1 MYLALPAIKEK
12 LERKFALISDI
23 ESEADFFLEICNYLY
38 SLTSDMRLSPI
49 IARILHERDLT
60 HETFNGLQQEALNRL
75 REIRKGLQDL
85 LRHHDMSEAESQSLF
100 EKFDKIDTGI
110 IHTSNPLWDALEDSL
125 CRIFLIINDK
135 YPKIQLDKFATKD
148 RHGNI
153 VLAPSHEEILRRCRE
168 EFELLNL
175 NRRTAIWGAWE
186 RLLLVYQAIYISDRE
201 WRQEIQKNLLSA
213 MGLAS
218 LISEMKKIISGQ
230 PDIASSRI
238 RHFKKDECLLD
249 IRRLHNFVLDSLD
262 KTSLGF
268 ALIRKYKQRCE
279 WYDRENL
286 LKLTEKQTDQVRNQ
300 VEVKLTRRLAR
311 YLHDNGV
318 VPLSQV
324 ILGSVRPDLLG
335 LYSGE
340 ELFPIEVKVIRL
352 NEKERLRFGFNQI
365 LQYLRTIDVKEG
377 FYIVFCRG
385 DFTLDIPDSV
395 LINDQRINLVTID
408 LFETP
413 PSQRPPQ
420 IWRVTEEDLKR
431 T

>member
-1 MYLALPAIKEK
+1 V
-12 LERKFALISDI
+12 FV
-23 ESEADFFLEICNYLY
+23 
-38 SLTSDMRLSPI
+38 
-49 IARILHERDLT
+49 
-60 HETFNGLQQEALNRL
+60 
-75 REIRKGLQDL
+75 
-85 LRHHDMSEAESQSLF
+85 
-100 EKFDKIDTGI
+100 
-110 IHTSNPLWDALEDSL
+110 
-125 CRIFLIINDK
+125 IINEK
-135 YPKIQLDKFATKD
+135 YPKIRMDKFATKD
-148 RHGNI
+148 KHGNI
-153 VLAPSHEEILRRCRE
+153 VLAPSHAEILRRCRE
-168 EFELLNL
+168 EFELLKL

-186 RLLLVYQAIYISDRE
+186 RLLLVYQAVYISDRE
-201 WRQEIQKNLLSA
+201 WREKIRKNPLSA

-238 RHFKKDECLLD
+238 RHFKRDECLLD
-249 IRRLHNFVLDSLD
+249 LRRLHNFVLDSLD

-268 ALIRKYKQRCE
+268 ALIRKFKQRCE

-286 LKLTEKQTDQVRNQ
+286 LKLTERQTGQQRNQ
-300 VEVKLTRRLAR
+300 VEVKLTLELAR

-318 VPLSQV
+318 IPLSQV

-340 ELFPIEVKVIRL
+340 ELFPIEVKVIKL
-352 NEKERLRFGFNQI
+352 NEKRRLRLGFNQI
-365 LQYLRTIDVKEG
+365 LQYLRTIGMKEG

-385 DFTLDIPDSV
+385 DFTLDTPDSV

-413 PSQRPPQ
+413 PSQRTPQ